1 MNNNNKNNN
10 RAEDSQL
17 SLLSLLFLLLLLAFL
32 ANKTPSA
39 FGVTFGI
46 RNTEQKGS
54 DKHDE
59 NTDAETGKN

>member
-10 RAEDSQL
+10 RAEDSQ
-17 SLLSLLFLLLLLAFL
+17 LSLLFLLLLLAFL